1 MSQSLS
7 PNQIRNLAIV
17 AHVDHGKT
25 TLVDAMLE
33 QAGTFRENEAQ
44 PSRIMDSNEL
54 EKERGI
60 TILSKNTA
68 IHYKDHKINIVDT
81 PGHADFGGE
90 VERILKMV
98 DGILLVVDA
107 HDGPMPQTRFV
118 LEKAM
123 GLNLPVLLVVNKV
136 DRRDARPIEVIDMV
150 LDLFIELGA
159 DDDQLEFPYI
169 FASAR
174 EGIASQDFNSILDGS
189 SQDLYP
195 LLDMILEELPA
206 PEGDAE
212 APFQV
217 LISNIE
223 ADPYLGRLAIGK
235 IAQGQVHVDEHI
247 VRTRWGEDFE
257 EEGKITALLVFESLQ
272 KKAVSSAST
281 GEIVC
286 IGGLKEIN
294 IGDTL
299 TALEGGEP
307 IHYVDIDEPTLSMS
321 FQVNK
326 SPFAGRE
333 GKYLTSRHLR
343 ARLEREMDRNVAM
356 RLEETDTPDNF
367 VVKGRGELHFSILI
381 ETMRREGYE
390 FEISKPQI
398 ITRQGSQG
406 LEEPV
411 ELVQIDLPETYMG
424 TVIEALGKRKAEMVD
439 MRPLGNGRQRLM
451 FKVPTRGLL
460 GYRTEFLTATRGEGV
475 MDSSFSGFEPWKGE
489 ITGRQHGA
497 LVSWETGEATTYGLY
512 SAQERGE
519 LFIGAG
525 TEVYEGMI
533 VGQNPRNEDV
543 AINVCRK
550 KHVTNMRASGSD
562 EALRLSPPIVMSIEN
577 CLEFVADDELI
588 EVTPESVRLR
598 KSILN
603 TSERTKLQTRKRR
616 AAEA

>member
-1 MSQSLS
+1 MTQILTR
-7 PNQIRNLAIV
+7 NQIRNLAIV

-33 QAGTFRENEAQ
+33 QAGTFRDNEDQ

-68 IHYKDHKINIVDT
+68 IRYKDHKINIVDT

-98 DGILLVVDA
+98 DSILLVVDA

-159 DDDQLEFPYI
+159 DDDQLEFPYV

-174 EGIASQDFNSILDGS
+174 EGIASQDYDSITDGT

-195 LLDMILEELPA
+195 LLDMIIEELPA
-206 PEGDAE
+206 PQGEPN

-223 ADPYLGRLAIGK
+223 ADPYIGRLAIGK
-235 IAQGQVHVDEHI
+235 IAQGEVKVDEPI
-247 VRTRWGEDFE
+247 VRTRWGEDLE
-257 EEGKITALLVFESLQ
+257 EEGKISALFVFESLQ
-272 KKAVSSAST
+272 KKAVSRAST

-286 IGGLKEIN
+286 IGGLREIN

-299 TALEGGEP
+299 TALDGGEA

-398 ITRQGSQG
+398 ITREGANG

-411 ELVQIDLPETYMG
+411 ELVQIDLPENYVG

-439 MRPLGNGRQRLM
+439 MRPLGTERQRLQ
-451 FKVPTRGLL
+451 FRVPTRGLL

-475 MDSSFSGFEPWKGE
+475 MNSTFAGFEPWKGE

-497 LVSWETGEATTYGLY
+497 IVAWETGEATTYGLHT
-512 SAQERGE
+512 AQERGE
-519 LFIGAG
+519 LFIGPG
-525 TEVYEGMI
+525 TEVYEGMV

-543 AINVCRK
+543 TINVCRK
-550 KHVTNMRASGSD
+550 KHVTNIRAAGSD
-562 EALRLSPPIVMSIEN
+562 EALRLSPPIEMSIEN

-588 EVTPESVRLR
+588 EVTPESIRLR

-603 TSERTKLQTRKRR
+603 TGERTKLQTRKRR

>member
-68 IHYKDHKINIVDT
+68 IHYKDQKINIVDT

-272 KKAVSSAST
+272 KKAVSNAST

>member
-272 KKAVSSAST
+272 KKAVSNAST

>member
-272 KKAVSSAST
+272 KKAVSNAST

-398 ITRQGSQG
+398 ITRQGSRG